1 VSAVG
6 VWLGRI
12 FLLLATFL
20 LAIAAFAQTQDLG
33 GKPQL
38 QVNNDLLLSPNDI
51 DKSFWANAK
60 PYIDDPLPEL
70 QAAVPELKGLDPTPS
85 PEPLPSLLARV
96 GDACVDLEQR
106 MPNVISHEEV
116 ITQTLHAKPWRQKFE
131 YLMIPHRTP
140 SSVELEEYRTDKL
153 GRRVAAGDST
163 AEGLLFS
170 QGFASDWVR
179 FHPGNRSESRFRYLG
194 QQEMDKH
201 KTFVVAFAQ
210 IPDLVRFP
218 GKLQFGGTWI
228 STLFQGVVWIDS
240 SDYRIV
246 HMRED
251 LLAPRPDIHL
261 RTFTTKIHFDEVHI
275 SKAASSLW
283 LPREVDLELE
293 FNERVFRQRHVYSD
307 YRLCVV
313 KTRILPTSP

>member
-1 VSAVG
+1 VR
-6 VWLGRI
+6 LGRV
-12 FLLLATFL
+12 FLLPAAFL
-20 LAIAAFAQTQDLG
+20 LPIPAFAQTQELT

-60 PYIDDPLPEL
+60 PYIDYPLPEL
-70 QAAVPELKGLDPTPS
+70 QATMPELKGLELTPS
-85 PEPLPSLLARV
+85 REQLASLLARV
-96 GDACVDLEQR
+96 GQTCVDLEQR

-116 ITQTLHAKPWRQKFE
+116 ITQTLHAKPRRQKFE

-140 SSVELEEYRTDKL
+140 DSVELEEYRTDEL
-153 GRRVAAGDST
+153 GRKVTARDSI
-163 AEGLLFS
+163 AEGLFFS
-170 QGFASDWVR
+170 QGFAFDWVR

-201 KTFVVAFAQ
+201 KTFVLAFAQ

-218 GKLQFGGTWI
+218 GKLEVEGTWI

-240 SDYRIV
+240 SDFRIV
-246 HMRED
+246 RLRED

-261 RTFTTKIHFDEVHI
+261 KTFTTKIHFDEVHI

-283 LPREVDLELE
+283 LPQDVDLELE
-293 FNERVFRQRHVYSD
+293 LNGSVVRQRHVYSG
-307 YRLCVV
+307 YRLYTV